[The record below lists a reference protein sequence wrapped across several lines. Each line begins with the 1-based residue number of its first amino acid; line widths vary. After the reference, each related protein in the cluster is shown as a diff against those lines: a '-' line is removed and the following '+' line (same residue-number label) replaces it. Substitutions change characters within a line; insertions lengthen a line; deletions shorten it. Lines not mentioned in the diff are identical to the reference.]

1 MKRIAVLLAFMFIS
15 ADSAAFFG
23 PDCDSA
29 SDCMTKAENLSN
41 QNRLADAI
49 DFYREAC
56 DEYRNK
62 NGCYQAGIHYQ
73 FGLGK
78 RKKEQGKEL
87 LCKSVQIRLCAC
99 MPSQRDLNYH
109 NYKPLIS
116 LIVFT
121 AVTSA

>member
-62 NGCYQAGIHYQ
+62 DGCYQAGIHYQ

-78 RKKEQGKEL
+78 RNKAKNYYVKACRYGYVPACHLKE
-87 LCKSVQIRLCAC
+87 I
-99 MPSQRDLNYH
+99 
-109 NYKPLIS
+109 
-116 LIVFT
+116 
-121 AVTSA
+121 